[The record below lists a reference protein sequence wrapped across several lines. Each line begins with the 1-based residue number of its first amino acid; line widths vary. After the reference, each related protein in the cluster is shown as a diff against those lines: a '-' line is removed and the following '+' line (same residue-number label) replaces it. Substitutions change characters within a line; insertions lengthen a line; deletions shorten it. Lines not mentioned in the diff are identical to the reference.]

1 VIRSISQAL
10 LIRGKVIASL
20 SPKKE
25 EGEKLTSFR
34 KTVARMSAIPQ
45 EEQFRK
51 NCFVERTL
59 SHTEKFDL

>member
-1 VIRSISQAL
+1 M
-10 LIRGKVIASL
+10 RGKVIASL